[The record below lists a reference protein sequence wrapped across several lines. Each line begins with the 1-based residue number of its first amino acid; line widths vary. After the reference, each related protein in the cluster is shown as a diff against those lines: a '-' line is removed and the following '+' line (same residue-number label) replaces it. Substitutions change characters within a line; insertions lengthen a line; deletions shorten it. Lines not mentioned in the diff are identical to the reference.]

1 MKRISPSY
9 LLESATTLSHWKE
22 RTMADLVRFGVSIP
36 DDLLEKFDV
45 LISQKGYTN
54 RSEAIRDLIRDRLV
68 EDQWSE
74 SEHEVV
80 GTVTVVYNHEQS
92 ELAQKL
98 TEIQHRNHDLI
109 ISGVHVHLDHHNCL
123 EVLIMRGPSDEV
135 KKTGELLASTR
146 GVKHGKI
153 TMTTTGKELD

>member
-1 MKRISPSY
+1 
-9 LLESATTLSHWKE
+9 
-22 RTMADLVRFGVSIP
+22 MADLIRFGVSIP
-36 DDLLEKFDV
+36 DDLLGKFDD

-92 ELAQKL
+92 DLAQKL
-98 TEIQHRNHDLI
+98 TEIQHKKHDLI
-109 ISGVHVHLDHHNCL
+109 ISAVHVHLDAHNCL
-123 EVLIMRGPSDEV
+123 EVLIMRGSAGEV
-135 KKTGELLASTR
+135 RKAGELLISTR

-153 TMTTTGKELD
+153 TMTTTGSELD

>member
-1 MKRISPSY
+1 
-9 LLESATTLSHWKE
+9 
-22 RTMADLVRFGVSIP
+22 MADLVRFGVSIP
-36 DDLLEKFDV
+36 DDLLEKFDQ
-45 LISQKGYTN
+45 LISGKGYTN

-74 SEHEVV
+74 SGHDVV

-92 ELAQKL
+92 DLAQKL
-98 TEIQHRNHDLI
+98 TEIQHKKHDLI
-109 ISGVHVHLDHHNCL
+109 VSSVHVHLDHHNCL
-123 EVLIMRGPSDEV
+123 EVLIMRGVSDEV
-135 KKTGELLASTR
+135 RKAGELLISTR

>member
-1 MKRISPSY
+1 MG
-9 LLESATTLSHWKE
+9 E
-22 RTMADLVRFGVSIP
+22 LVRFGVSIP

-68 EDQWSE
+68 DDEWVQ

-92 ELAQKL
+92 DLAQKL
-98 TEIQHRNHDLI
+98 TEIQHRQHDLI
-109 ISGVHVHLDHHNCL
+109 ISSVHVHLDQHNCL
-123 EVLIMRGPSDEV
+123 EVLIMRGKSEDV
-135 KKTGELLASTR
+135 RKAGQLLISTR

-153 TMTTTGKELD
+153 TTTTSGKEID